1 MSILHSEQT
10 QTLIN
15 RLASSDTGYAAGSDS
30 EMFLDFVRDY
40 YHGIPYEDLSKREL
54 FDLKGAASAHWQMA
68 RFRGKGETNIRI
80 YSPEVE
86 RDGWRSDYM
95 VLEIV
100 ATDRPFIVDSVS
112 MVFSE
117 MGLKVYSTIHP
128 VMTVLRDEQREIQKA
143 VSPTNAD
150 FLDGEFESFIHIE
163 FDKPESSAEVAHI
176 RSRLERTFDMIEC
189 AVTDWQ
195 PMRKRVHEAAD
206 NLKALEQQSDDSS
219 MEDYSEFCEWL
230 LLGNFTFLGYYEL
243 NFSNG
248 QKVELDRS
256 SVLGVLK
263 NYDEIGEILPDPDFG
278 TNEAEQ
284 VLSIIKANEQSPIH
298 RPTYMDLINIPN
310 YSDTGTLIGV
320 RGILGLFGSTAYNGS
335 ASLIPLVR
343 NKIKYVL
350 QRSKFAETT
359 HSIRELTNIIDNY
372 PRDMLFQ
379 VSGDEL
385 FEDVAG
391 ILELLGRQRV
401 KVLLRREQYNRFYS
415 AIVYIPQELFN
426 RNLRI
431 KIEEILMESLRG
443 NSSEFFATFSAS
455 ILARITYS
463 IYVDQASTPLRDLP
477 TIQQLVEDAS
487 VTWNDSVQKATIQ
500 KYGQDLGRK
509 FFKRYS
515 DSFSASYQEYNSP
528 WMAAADLI
536 RFSELNQ
543 DNNLIVSFYR
553 TLREVAE
560 QKYHLKLYSYNK
572 QISPSDALPYLENMG
587 LRVLEERPYEIRL
600 KTGESLWVHDFI
612 LVHSQGVEVDPDE
625 QRGMF
630 EEAFQRIWRNEA
642 ENDGFNI
649 LVLSANLS
657 WRQVVLLRA
666 CSRYLR
672 QIGTTFSETYI
683 IQTLTS
689 NVGFVRQLVDYF
701 ELSFDPELE
710 ASATQKQQ
718 LLDELNVTLD
728 EVSSLDEDII
738 LRSYLNVVTSM
749 LRTNYY
755 CIDDDGQ
762 NLPYLSF
769 KIDAAKIL
777 KMPDPRP
784 KYEIF
789 VYSPRVEAVHL
800 RGGSVARGGL
810 RWSDRREDFRTE
822 VLGLVKAQMV
832 KNAVIVP
839 VGSKG
844 GFYVKQPPPDRNAF
858 FQEGIACYKIFISG
872 LLDLTDNIVG
882 EKIVRPNRVKCYDD
896 VDPYL
901 VVAADKGTATFSDIA
916 NGLSEEYGFWL
927 GDAFASGG
935 SEGYD
940 HKGMGITARGAW
952 ESVKRHFREL
962 GVNTQTT
969 DFTVLGIG
977 DMSGDVFGNGMLLS
991 RHIRLVAA
999 FNHIEIFVDPNPDSA
1014 TSFVE
1019 RERLFNSPGLTWKDY
1034 NRDLISEG
1042 GGVFQRSAKAIEIS
1056 AQMQKRF
1063 KITETK
1069 LTPNELLHAML
1080 KAPVDLLW
1088 NGGIGTYVK
1097 ATTESHADAANR
1109 SNDQVRV
1116 NGNQLG
1122 CKVVGEGGN
1131 LGMTQLGRVEYCL
1144 NGGRCYTDFIDNSA
1158 GVDCSDH
1165 EVNIKILLNHVVANG
1180 EMTTKQR
1187 NNLLRAM
1194 TDEVAELVLVDNYQQ
1209 SQALSLLNVQSSNLL
1224 QEHIGFI
1231 RELEL
1236 AGELNRKLEFLPD
1249 SEELLRRESLSI
1261 GLQLPE
1267 LSVLLAYSKMTLYQ
1281 ELLESDVTDDPFL
1294 IEDLE
1299 DYFPV
1304 ELAERFSDDIHQHRL
1319 KREIVAT
1326 YLTNNLVNRGGPTF
1340 AYRMRQFTGASNV
1353 DIARAYCVTKAIF
1366 SMNKIWKDIE
1376 ALDNQVPAQI
1386 QMKMLLYTEGLL
1398 QRATLWLLRHRAT
1411 PLDVSKNVSN
1421 YESGMDTLMKVM
1433 SAVITD
1439 HHKRKLD
1446 QERKDFTKQNVPEA
1460 LAQRVTELITLST
1473 ALDILDIVR
1482 STDKDVTFVASVYYN
1497 VGARL
1502 DLLWIREKVSELP
1515 VENHW
1520 HSRAKSRL
1528 SDDIHSHQHKI
1539 ASEVVRGATTGDPVA
1554 AVRDWMNGKSAGC
1567 KILANIIS
1575 DMKTLP
1581 KIDFATLSVAISEVN
1596 SLGRPTD

>member
-15 RLASSDTGYAAGSDS
+15 RLASSDTGYAAGADS
-30 EMFLDFVRDY
+30 ERFLDFVRDY

-54 FDLKGAASAHWQMA
+54 FDLKGAASAHWQLA
-68 RFRGKGETNIRI
+68 KFRGQGETNIRI

-95 VLEIV
+95 VLEV
-100 ATDRPFIVDSVS
+100 VTADRPFIVDSIS

-128 VMTVLRDEQREIQKA
+128 VMSVLRDEKRELLKA
-143 VSPTNAD
+143 VSATNAT
-150 FLDGEFESFIHIE
+150 FLDGEFESLIHIE
-163 FDKPESSAEVAHI
+163 FDKPEGADEIQEI
-176 RSRLERTFDMIEC
+176 RMRLEQTFEMIEC
-189 AVTDWQ
+189 AVTDWRS
-195 PMRKRVHEAAD
+195 MRKRVEAAAA
-206 NLKALEQQSDDSS
+206 NLKTREEGSKDAG
-219 MEDYSEFCEWL
+219 MEDYSNFCEWL
-230 LLGNFTFLGYYEL
+230 LLGNFTFLGYFEL

-248 QKVELDRS
+248 SEVQLSKD
-256 SVLGVLK
+256 SVLGILK
-263 NYDEIGEILPDPDFG
+263 KYDDIGEVLPVSDFG
-278 TNEAEQ
+278 ANEAEQ
-284 VLSIIKANEQSPIH
+284 VLSIIKSNGLSPVH
-298 RPTYMDLINIPN
+298 RSTYMDLINIPN
-310 YSDTGTLIGV
+310 YSETGSLIGV
-320 RGILGLFGSTAYNGS
+320 RVVLGLFGSTAYNGS
-335 ASLIPLVR
+335 AGLIPLIR

-350 QRSKFAETT
+350 QKSKFAETT

-443 NSSEFFATFSAS
+443 NSSEFSATFSAS

-463 IYVDQASTPLRDLP
+463 VYVDQDSAPLRDLH

-487 VTWNDSVQKATIQ
+487 ITWNDSVQRATIQ

-509 FFKRYS
+509 FFKKYS
-515 DSFSASYQEYNSP
+515 DSFSASYQEYYSP

-536 RFSELNQ
+536 RFSELNE
-543 DNNLIVSFYR
+543 DNDLIVSFYR
-553 TLREVAE
+553 TLRETAE
-560 QKYHLKLYSYNK
+560 GKFHLKLYSYET

-587 LRVLEERPYEIRL
+587 LRALEERPYEIRL
-600 KTGESLWVHDFI
+600 KTGTSLWVHDYV
-612 LVHSQGVEVDPDE
+612 LVHSKGVDVDPDE
-625 QRGMF
+625 QREMF
-630 EEAFQRIWRNEA
+630 EEAFKRIWRNEA
-642 ENDGFNI
+642 ENDGFNK
-649 LVLSANLS
+649 LVLSANLT

-672 QIGTTFSETYI
+672 QIGTMFSETYVI
-683 IQTLTS
+683 ETLTA
-689 NVGFVRQLVDYF
+689 NVALVRQLVDYF
-701 ELSFDPELE
+701 ELLFDPDNESSE
-710 ASATQKQQ
+710 AEKQQ
-718 LLDELNVTLD
+718 LMDALNVTLD
-728 EVSSLDEDII
+728 EVQSLDQDII
-738 LRSYLNVVTSM
+738 LRSYLNVISSM

-755 CIDDDGQ
+755 CIGDDGQ
-762 NLPYLSF
+762 HLPYLSF
-769 KIDAAKIL
+769 KIDAEKIL

-784 KYEIF
+784 RFEIF
-789 VYSPRVEAVHL
+789 VYSPRTEAVHL

-844 GFYVKQPPPDRNAF
+844 GFFVKQPPPEGKTFLD
-858 FQEGIACYKIFISG
+858 EGIACYKTFISG
-872 LLDLTDNIVG
+872 MLDLTDNIVD
-882 EKIVRPNRVKCYDD
+882 EQIVRPNRVTCYDD

-940 HKGMGITARGAW
+940 HKGMGITAKGAW

-1014 TSFVE
+1014 SSFVE

-1034 NRDLISEG
+1034 SRDLISEG
-1042 GGVFQRSAKAIEIS
+1042 GGVFSRSAKAIEITP
-1056 AQMQKRF
+1056 QMQERF
-1063 KITETK
+1063 KIEETK

-1109 SNDQVRV
+1109 SNDTVRV
-1116 NGNQLG
+1116 NGDQLG

-1131 LGMTQLGRVEYCL
+1131 LGMTQLGRVEYCF

-1165 EVNIKILLNHVVANG
+1165 EVNIKILLNHVVDNG

-1194 TDEVAELVLVDNYQQ
+1194 TDEVGELVLVDNYQQ
-1209 SQALSLLNVQSSNLL
+1209 SQTLSLMNVRSKNLF
-1224 QEHIGFI
+1224 QEHAGFI

-1249 SEELLRRESLSI
+1249 GEELHRRETLSI

-1281 ELLESDVTDDPFL
+1281 ELLESDVPEDSFL
-1294 IEDLE
+1294 IQDLE

-1304 ELAERFSDDIHQHRL
+1304 ELAEKFSNDIHQHRL

-1326 YLTNNLVNRGGPTF
+1326 YLTNNLVNRVGPTF

-1353 DIARAYCVTKAIF
+1353 DVARAYCVAKAIF
-1366 SMNKIWKDIE
+1366 SMNEIWKEIE
-1376 ALDNQVPAQI
+1376 ALDNMVPAQT
-1386 QMKMLLYTEGLL
+1386 QMQMLSYAEGLL
-1398 QRATLWLLRHRAT
+1398 QRASLWLLRHRTT
-1411 PLDVSKNVSN
+1411 PLNVSKNVDYFKN
-1421 YESGMDTLMKVM
+1421 GMDILMSNM
-1433 SAVITD
+1433 SSVITND
-1439 HHKRKLD
+1439 HMRALDQKRKELTD
-1446 QERKDFTKQNVPEA
+1446 QDVPES
-1460 LAQRVTELITLST
+1460 LAQRIVELIPLSS
-1473 ALDILDIVR
+1473 ALDILEIVQ
-1482 STDKDVTFVASVYYN
+1482 SSKKDVPFVASVYFN
-1497 VGARL
+1497 VGHRL
-1502 DLLWIREKVSELP
+1502 ELTWIRQKVAELP

-1520 HSRAKSRL
+1520 HGRAKSRL
-1528 SDDIHSHQHKI
+1528 SDDIHSHQYTI
-1539 ASEVVRGATTGDPVA
+1539 GSEVVRSATADNPVK
-1554 AVRDWMNGKSAGC
+1554 AVSDWMNTKKSGC
-1567 KILANIIS
+1567 RMLANIIYE
-1575 DMKTLP
+1575 MKTLP

-1596 SLGRPTD
+1596 QLGRATD